1 MTDQP
6 VVIER
11 DNGSGA
17 IVAIVTLIVLALIG
31 YFAYQ
36 YFGGRTDNTPNDS
49 TNINLEVPTPT
60 PTPAPSGSNEVAPSG
75 TE

>member
-31 YFAYQ
+31 YFASVILLIITGAMVR
-36 YFGGRTDNTPNDS
+36 FLS
-49 TNINLEVPTPT
+49 TVKCGNKLKP
-60 PTPAPSGSNEVAPSG
+60 
-75 TE
+75 